1 MFLPLQYRWEQL
13 LIFKC
18 TTLCTLFSRTDFAFL
33 SGIFAHVD
41 SVKGAYVVV
50 QASTIRYRR
59 SLKLFDRYTIET
71 RIVSFD
77 ER

>member
-1 MFLPLQYRWEQL
+1 MDEKIYRICKCTIL
-13 LIFKC
+13 CKLIF
-18 TTLCTLFSRTDFAFL
+18 RTDFGFR
-33 SGIFAHVD
+33 SGLLAHVD
-41 SVKGAYVVV
+41 SVKGAYPVV